1 MLSVGI
7 PIGVCFSLSISTDD
21 EENDDEDDEDDD
33 AVATTNLL
41 LDDDDDD
48 DDDDLFRNRWFFS
61 STGTRCEMWSARGV
75 AVKVAFARDR

>member
-1 MLSVGI
+1 VGI

-48 DDDDLFRNRWFFS
+48 DDDLFRNRWFFS